1 MITIVT
7 MPRIAVVLLSCLLLF
22 GCVTKLVD
30 RMTGEDKADEIR
42 ATGQPARARVLKV
55 WSTGTIVNGNPV
67 IGLRLKVYGYGEPFE
82 TDTKALINRRDV
94 SRFRAGIEISVM
106 YDPEDHS
113 RVALDIYDSRK

>member
-1 MITIVT
+1 
-7 MPRIAVVLLSCLLLF
+7 MPRTAAILLACLLLC

-30 RMTGEDKADEIR
+30 HITGEDKADEIR
-42 ATGQPARARVLKV
+42 ANGQPARARILKV
-55 WSTGTIVNGNPV
+55 WSTGTIVNNNPV

-82 TDTKALINRRDV
+82 TETKALINRHDV
-94 SRFRAGIEISVM
+94 SRFQPGLEISVM